1 MIVLSDQWDNIGCGS
16 GSRSQVW
23 EEVKCGNGVE
33 GASPLLACEP
43 SQETCIFFSFVF
55 IRLKKI
61 LLHKLMWPF
70 YNALWES
77 TAYH

>member
-1 MIVLSDQWDNIGCGS
+1 MIVLSDQWDNIGSGS

-23 EEVKCGNGVE
+23 EEVKCENGVE
-33 GASPLLACEP
+33 GGSPLLAWEL
-43 SQETCIFFSFVF
+43 SQEILHFFFFCVYTK
-55 IRLKKI
+55 KKI